1 MFCLLETVIRCL
13 HARHVLL
20 ILDNCEHLLA
30 ASAAAADALLRAVS
44 GLTIL
49 ASSREALNIAGE
61 VVWRWAPAGRP

>member
-1 MFCLLETVIRCL
+1 
-13 HARHVLL
+13 VLL